1 MSNDRS
7 KTGTGPAAPQ
17 GPTRNTLDTDG
28 MLSEWGARLFY
39 PIPGGKGGGGGGKLP
54 LLTTVAALTAVMS
67 ANEVRSRVRNTR
79 HAEALPAASAPIAP
93 CRTHLVTRD
102 ARPRIAPWGG
112 LLSTASKARGA
123 AGCVT
128 DGLIRDTAEI
138 RRLGLPV
145 YHRGIAPL
153 DSKGRGAIR
162 EVDVPVFCDDVRIEP
177 GDLIFGDA
185 DGVVVVPAKVEAQV
199 LEIAFTKLK
208 AEGHSMRELRAGS
221 YLRDVYAKYGV
232 L

>member
-1 MSNDRS
+1 MPSAFTFQSRRNAPR
-7 KTGTGPAAPQ
+7 PA
-17 GPTRNTLDTDG
+17 GWETL
-28 MLSEWGARLFY
+28 F
-39 PIPGGKGGGGGGKLP
+39 
-54 LLTTVAALTAVMS
+54 AALLSDSLDSLGIAHQVLSSRIRPLDDTLLMCGRARTGIYLETAYLS
-67 ANEVRSRVRNTR
+67 PDENPYEL
-79 HAEALPAASAPIAP
+79 EIALVDDLTENDVVVLATGGS
-93 CRTHLVTRD
+93 
-102 ARPRIAPWGG
+102 PRIAPWGG